1 MIAAQE
7 RTAGAQADSAATL
20 GSDGKAA
27 LDHLLR
33 HVLTGI
39 TIAEHI
45 RLAAATDD
53 GRSVRLLAMLGLRYC
68 ANERALA
75 VARDLP
81 ADDVFLWS
89 QWAESH
95 EVALMTLPGA
105 RRACIWI
112 GGKPTSA
119 VLIPADLCGQP

>member
-1 MIAAQE
+1 MIAVHE
-7 RTAGAQADSAATL
+7 RTAGALPDSASTPI
-20 GSDGKAA
+20 SDGKAA

-68 ANERALA
+68 ATERALA

-81 ADDVFLWS
+81 ADDVYLWS
-89 QWAESH
+89 EWAGSH
-95 EVALMTLPGA
+95 EVALLTLPGA
-105 RRACIWI
+105 RLDCIWI